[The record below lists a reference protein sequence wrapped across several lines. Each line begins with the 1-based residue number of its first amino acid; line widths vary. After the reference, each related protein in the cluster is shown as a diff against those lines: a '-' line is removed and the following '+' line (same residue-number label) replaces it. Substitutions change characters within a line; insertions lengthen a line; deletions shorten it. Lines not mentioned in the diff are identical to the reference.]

1 MITLDI
7 HMLLSAN
14 TPQAYVDKAKA
25 SVEAAAAQAGYP
37 VEIYYVEGV
46 PGSVGKGRAAGY
58 AQGSGVYKLAVD
70 DDDYIEPTALAEIL
84 PLLQQGVDAAS
95 AGEFWVVNDKV
106 VSRQVGFR
114 HNFVVYKAEIVNN
127 APLATF
133 DYYPDHYLLSTVL
146 STHLNKALYYYRIWR
161 NSASRKWRL
170 EHCADAKAERERVGG
185 MKTFQEQA
193 HIYGRLRQLARDAK

>member
-7 HMLLSAN
+7 HMLLSAG
-14 TPQAYVDKAKA
+14 TPQAYVDRAKA

-37 VEIYYVEGV
+37 VDIHYVEGV
-46 PGSVGKGRAAGY
+46 PGSVGKGRATGY
-58 AQGSGVYKLAVD
+58 AAGMGAYKLAVD
-70 DDDYIEPTALAEIL
+70 DDDYIEPTALADIR
-84 PLLQQGVDAAS
+84 PLLEQGVDAAS

-114 HNFVVYKAEIVNN
+114 HNFVVYKAEIVNS

-133 DYYPDHYLLSTVL
+133 DYYPDHYLLSTVK
-146 STHLNKALYYYRIWR
+146 SVHLNKALYYYRIWR

>member
-7 HMLLSAN
+7 HMSLYST

-25 SVEAAAAQAGYP
+25 SVEAAAMQAGYP
-37 VEIYYVEGV
+37 VEIHYVEGV
-46 PGSVGKGRAAGY
+46 PEHKGQARAAGY
-58 AQGSGVYKLAVD
+58 AQGSGAYKLAVD
-70 DDDYIEPTALAEIL
+70 DDDYIEPTAFAEIL

-114 HNFVVYKAEIVNN
+114 HKFAVYKAEIVNN

-133 DYYPDHYLLSTVL
+133 DYYPDQYLASTV
-146 STHLNKALYYYRIWR
+146 SPTHINKALYYYRIWR
-161 NSASRKWRL
+161 NAASRKWRL

-193 HIYGRLRQLARDAK
+193 HIYGRIRQIARDVK